1 MNSLTSL
8 CVFLSLS
15 VLYLGLG
22 LIVSLW
28 HPWLSLCLHTKRWMN
43 LAGPSLCLFFSLL
56 LLSRVYWV
64 PRFIVLINLIINLWA
79 PQSFLFQKVIQS
91 FGHFLTRDSQ
101 VHKSILRWCMVC
113 QYAISAV
120 KHNTK
125 ENVDRLRVV
134 ILSCWRV
141 TNNPNEKHN
150 KDKKKWDGE
159 QVSETYNSTKNGRH
173 TQSDK
178 GWLKLNR
185 ILCKGFLYILLGK
198 WRIRA
203 VIHWKMYKHVQFVQF

>member
-150 KDKKKWDGE
+150 KDKKNEMENKSVKHTIAQKMVD
-159 QVSETYNSTKNGRH
+159 THNLTKADSN
-173 TQSDK
+173 
-178 GWLKLNR
+178 
-185 ILCKGFLYILLGK
+185 
-198 WRIRA
+198 
-203 VIHWKMYKHVQFVQF
+203 